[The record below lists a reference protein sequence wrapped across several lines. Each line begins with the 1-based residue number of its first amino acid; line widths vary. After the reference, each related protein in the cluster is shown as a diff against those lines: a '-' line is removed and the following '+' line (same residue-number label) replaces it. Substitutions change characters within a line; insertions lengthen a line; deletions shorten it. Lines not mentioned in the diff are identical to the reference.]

1 MSIPKMLRSRAKSL
15 GLSGNYESRTRG
27 HSCLYSNKLRRFEMA
42 KLLEKPEELR
52 VTANIEGTP
61 LTISRNGK
69 AERVT
74 RIYQQWRVS
83 EQLFEQENLKNYFR
97 VRTSKGLYD
106 IYRDMA
112 SNSWYLG
119 RVCE

>member
-1 MSIPKMLRSRAKSL
+1 
-15 GLSGNYESRTRG
+15 
-27 HSCLYSNKLRRFEMA
+27 MA
-42 KLLEKPEELR
+42 KLLEKPEALR

-83 EQLFEQENLKNYFR
+83 EQLFEQENLKSYFKI
-97 VRTSKGLYD
+97 RTGKGLIYD
-106 IYRDMA
+106 IFRDTV
-112 SNSWYLG
+112 SNSWFLG

>member
-1 MSIPKMLRSRAKSL
+1 
-15 GLSGNYESRTRG
+15 
-27 HSCLYSNKLRRFEMA
+27 MA
-42 KLLEKPEELR
+42 KLLEKPEALR

-61 LTISRNGK
+61 LTITRNGK

-97 VRTSKGLYD
+97 VRTSKGLICD
-106 IYRDMA
+106 IFRDTA
-112 SNSWYLG
+112 SNSWFLG

>member
-1 MSIPKMLRSRAKSL
+1 
-15 GLSGNYESRTRG
+15 
-27 HSCLYSNKLRRFEMA
+27 MA

-61 LTISRNGK
+61 LTINRNGK

-83 EQLFEQENLKNYFR
+83 EQLFEQEILKSYFR
-97 VRTSKGLYD
+97 VRTSKGIIYD
-106 IYRDMA
+106 IYRDTA
-112 SNSWYLG
+112 SNCWYMG
-119 RVCE
+119 RIYE

>member
-1 MSIPKMLRSRAKSL
+1 
-15 GLSGNYESRTRG
+15 
-27 HSCLYSNKLRRFEMA
+27 MA

-61 LTISRNGK
+61 LTITRNGK

-97 VRTSKGLYD
+97 VRTGKGLIYD
-106 IYRDMA
+106 IFRDTA
-112 SNSWYLG
+112 SNSWFLG
-119 RVCE
+119 QICE

>member
-1 MSIPKMLRSRAKSL
+1 
-15 GLSGNYESRTRG
+15 
-27 HSCLYSNKLRRFEMA
+27 MA
-42 KLLEKPEELR
+42 KLLEKPEKLR

-61 LTISRNGK
+61 LTISRSGK

-74 RIYQQWRVS
+74 RIYQQWQVS
-83 EQLFEQENLKNYFR
+83 EQLFEQENFKNYFR
-97 VRTSKGLYD
+97 VKTCKGLYD
-106 IYRDMA
+106 IYRDTS

>member
-1 MSIPKMLRSRAKSL
+1 
-15 GLSGNYESRTRG
+15 
-27 HSCLYSNKLRRFEMA
+27 MA

-74 RIYQQWRVS
+74 RIYQQWQVS
-83 EQLFEQENLKNYFR
+83 EQLFEQENYKNYFT
-97 VRTSKGLYD
+97 VKTSKGLYD

>member
-1 MSIPKMLRSRAKSL
+1 
-15 GLSGNYESRTRG
+15 
-27 HSCLYSNKLRRFEMA
+27 MA

-61 LTISRNGK
+61 LTITRNGK

-83 EQLFEQENLKNYFR
+83 EQLFEQANFKSYFR

-106 IYRDMA
+106 IYRDTA
-112 SNSWYLG
+112 SNSWFLG

>member
-1 MSIPKMLRSRAKSL
+1 
-15 GLSGNYESRTRG
+15 
-27 HSCLYSNKLRRFEMA
+27 MA

-61 LTISRNGK
+61 LTLSRNGK

-74 RIYQQWRVS
+74 RIYQQWQVS
-83 EQLFEQENLKNYFR
+83 EQLFSQENFKNYYR
-97 VRTSKGLYD
+97 VKTSKGLYD
-106 IYRDMA
+106 IYRDMT

>member
-1 MSIPKMLRSRAKSL
+1 
-15 GLSGNYESRTRG
+15 
-27 HSCLYSNKLRRFEMA
+27 MA

-52 VTANIEGTP
+52 VSANIEGTP
-61 LTISRNGK
+61 VTISRNGK

-74 RIYQQWRVS
+74 RIYKQWQVS
-83 EQLFEQENLKNYFR
+83 EQLFEQENFKNYFT
-97 VRTSKGLYD
+97 VKTSKGLYD

-119 RVCE
+119 RICE

>member
-1 MSIPKMLRSRAKSL
+1 
-15 GLSGNYESRTRG
+15 
-27 HSCLYSNKLRRFEMA
+27 MA
-42 KLLEKPEELR
+42 QLLEKPEELR

-61 LTISRNGK
+61 LTLSRNGK

-74 RIYQQWRVS
+74 RIYQQWQVS
-83 EQLFEQENLKNYFR
+83 EQAFGQDILKNYFR
-97 VRTSKGLYD
+97 VKTSKGLYD
-106 IYRDMA
+106 IFRDTV

>member
-1 MSIPKMLRSRAKSL
+1 
-15 GLSGNYESRTRG
+15 
-27 HSCLYSNKLRRFEMA
+27 MA

-74 RIYQQWRVS
+74 KIYQQWRVS

-97 VRTSKGLYD
+97 VRTSKGLIYD
-106 IYRDMA
+106 IFRDTA
-112 SNSWYLG
+112 SNSWFLG
-119 RVCE
+119 RICE

>member
-1 MSIPKMLRSRAKSL
+1 
-15 GLSGNYESRTRG
+15 
-27 HSCLYSNKLRRFEMA
+27 MA

-61 LTISRNGK
+61 VTITRNGK

-83 EQLFEQENLKNYFR
+83 EQLFEQENLKSYFR
-97 VRTSKGLYD
+97 VRTSKGLICD
-106 IYRDMA
+106 IFRDTA
-112 SNSWYLG
+112 SNSWFLG

>member
-1 MSIPKMLRSRAKSL
+1 
-15 GLSGNYESRTRG
+15 
-27 HSCLYSNKLRRFEMA
+27 MA

-61 LTISRNGK
+61 LTITRNGK

-74 RIYQQWRVS
+74 RIYQRWNVS
-83 EQLFEQENLKNYFR
+83 EQLFQREILKNYFK
-97 VRTSKGLYD
+97 VRTSKGVICD
-106 IYRDMA
+106 IFRDTA

-119 RVCE
+119 RICD

>member
-1 MSIPKMLRSRAKSL
+1 
-15 GLSGNYESRTRG
+15 
-27 HSCLYSNKLRRFEMA
+27 MA

-97 VRTSKGLYD
+97 VRTSKGLICD
-106 IYRDMA
+106 IFRDTA
-112 SNSWYLG
+112 SNSWFLG

>member
-1 MSIPKMLRSRAKSL
+1 
-15 GLSGNYESRTRG
+15 
-27 HSCLYSNKLRRFEMA
+27 MA
-42 KLLEKPEELR
+42 KLLERPEELR
-52 VTANIEGTP
+52 VTVNIEGTP

-74 RIYQQWRVS
+74 RIYQQWQVS
-83 EQLFEQENLKNYFR
+83 EQELGQENFKNYFR
-97 VRTSKGLYD
+97 VKTSKGLYD
-106 IYRDMA
+106 IFRDTA

>member
-1 MSIPKMLRSRAKSL
+1 
-15 GLSGNYESRTRG
+15 
-27 HSCLYSNKLRRFEMA
+27 MA

-97 VRTSKGLYD
+97 VRTSKGLIYD
-106 IYRDMA
+106 IFRDTA
-112 SNSWYLG
+112 SNSWFLG
-119 RVCE
+119 RICE

>member
-1 MSIPKMLRSRAKSL
+1 
-15 GLSGNYESRTRG
+15 
-27 HSCLYSNKLRRFEMA
+27 MA

-61 LTISRNGK
+61 LTITRNGK

-97 VRTSKGLYD
+97 VRTGKGLIYD
-106 IYRDMA
+106 IYRDTA
-112 SNSWYLG
+112 SNSWFLG
-119 RVCE
+119 RICE